1 MGWHLNE
8 ESFSQMMRKVRYL
21 KIRVIF
27 SFDYHQRYDNGERF
41 FRDRD
46 RSFPFTGPISYC
58 VIGTEDSA
66 IFQMEGG
73 VLEYH
78 SLIKALRT

>member
-1 MGWHLNE
+1 MGKG
-8 ESFSQMMRKVRYL
+8 FSEAETEVFLSR
-21 KIRVIF
+21 
-27 SFDYHQRYDNGERF
+27 
-41 FRDRD
+41 
-46 RSFPFTGPISYC
+46 GPILYC